1 MIKLWR
7 LTGMATLAL
16 AAAPVFGQTQS
27 HPKQSAAAPSSAN
40 QVLVKVKPHFISGSE
55 AEFPAEAKALGQH
68 GTVMIGFEIDASGA
82 VLNAYVKRSSGSD
95 LLDASALA
103 TAKTARFS
111 PAFDA
116 NGTAIPLKF
125 QAPYDFYQSRSS
137 EPGGGFVHYRCSAF
151 TAEMDW
157 WEATQP
163 EKEGR
168 RDRDEVYSFLLG
180 LRVISFPGGMMAGL
194 RDGKVTG
201 AHEKDWNNAR
211 KKCRAN
217 PDALVVDYLEQRD
230 MLLAL
235 AKQEAARVKQ

>member
-1 MIKLWR
+1 
-7 LTGMATLAL
+7 MATLAF
-16 AAAPVFGQTQS
+16 AAAPLFGQSQS
-27 HPKQSAAAPSSAN
+27 QPAQGAAEPSKTN
-40 QVLVKVKPHFISGSE
+40 HVLVKVKPRFVSGSE
-55 AEFPAEAKALGQH
+55 AEFPPEAKALGHH
-68 GTVMIGFEIDASGA
+68 GTVMIGFEVDATGA
-82 VLNAYVKRSSGSD
+82 ALNAYVKRSSGSD

-103 TAKTARFS
+103 TAKAARFS
-111 PAFDA
+111 PALDA
-116 NGTAIPLKF
+116 NSTAIPLKF

-137 EPGGGFVHYRCSAF
+137 EPGGGFVHYRCAAF

-157 WEATQP
+157 WDVTHP

-168 RDRDEVYSFLLG
+168 RDRDEVFSFLLG

-235 AKQEAARVKQ
+235 AKQEAARVRQ